1 MGSSY
6 RRGRNVVNHNDN
18 GDTCSC
24 RSIIRNTMEM
34 NTMEM
39 LENMVAA
46 GIYETIEEAIDEC
59 ALRRERRLK

>member
-6 RRGRNVVNHNDN
+6 RRGRNVVNCN
-18 GDTCSC
+18 GNGNTRGC
-24 RSIIRNTMEM
+24 RCIIRNTMEM

-46 GIYETIEEAIDEC
+46 GIYETIEEAIDEY
-59 ALRRERRLK
+59 AISSKRRLK

>member
-6 RRGRNVVNHNDN
+6 RRGRNVVNRNDN
-18 GDTCSC
+18 GNTRSC

-46 GIYETIEEAIDEC
+46 GIYETIEEAIDEY
-59 ALRRERRLK
+59 ALSCKRRLK

>member
-1 MGSSY
+1 M
-6 RRGRNVVNHNDN
+6 VNRN
-18 GDTCSC
+18 GDGDTRGC

-46 GIYETIEEAIDEC
+46 GIYETIEEAIDEY
-59 ALRRERRLK
+59 ALSCKRRLK